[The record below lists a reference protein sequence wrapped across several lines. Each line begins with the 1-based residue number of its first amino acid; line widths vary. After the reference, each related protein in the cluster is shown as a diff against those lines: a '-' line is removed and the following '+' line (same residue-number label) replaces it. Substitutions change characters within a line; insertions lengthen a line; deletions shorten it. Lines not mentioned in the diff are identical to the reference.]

1 MTLTKKGMNQM
12 RKAMFVGA
20 VGCGKTTLIQR
31 LENEEITY
39 DKTQAVE
46 FRGDIIDTPGEF
58 VEHRYLYPS
67 LMTMSTGARVIVA
80 IQSAVDQRAVFPPAF
95 TTMFPVTTIGI
106 ISKVDIATT
115 AQITYAQNQLTNA
128 GVTTTYQLSAVTGV
142 GIQAFRRELAQYAD
156 SPTPS

>member
-1 MTLTKKGMNQM
+1 M
-12 RKAMFVGA
+12 GA

-31 LENEEITY
+31 LAHQEIRY

-80 IQSAVDQRAVFPPAF
+80 IQSATDQRAVFPPAF
-95 TTMFPVTTIGI
+95 TTMFPVPTIGI
-106 ISKVDIATT
+106 ISKVDVATPEQIA
-115 AQITYAQNQLTNA
+115 YAHDRLVNA
-128 GVTTTYQLSAVTGV
+128 GVTTVYQLSAVTGQ
-142 GIQAFRRELAQYAD
+142 GIAAFERALAAETAET
-156 SPTPS
+156 S

>member
-1 MTLTKKGMNQM
+1 M

-31 LENEEITY
+31 LAHEEIRY

-67 LMTMSTGARVIVA
+67 LMTMSTEAQVIVA
-80 IQSAVDQRAVFPPAF
+80 IQSATDQRMVFPPAF
-95 TTMFPVTTIGI
+95 TTMFPVRTIGV
-106 ISKVDIATT
+106 ISKVDVAS
-115 AQITYAQNQLTNA
+115 QQQLDYARQQLLNA
-128 GVTTTYQLSAVTGV
+128 GVSHVLLLSAVTGDGV
-142 GIQAFRRELAQYAD
+142 AEFRRVLAEVTA
-156 SPTPS
+156 SVAH